1 MPYWKSIQTQNLKSE
16 YIEELIAVAEGE
28 SVILENID
36 TNTITIPEG
45 PKLAQKAATLID
57 DKQSKLMAKALSLMN
72 DHPSAISIWKAFI
85 QSDKENPENWKGLA
99 GALEYAGDL
108 DTASKCHAKANA
120 LSNQPLT
127 CRKLLL
133 TKYKPRQLINLFL
146 QKWSQPASDL
156 LQ

>member
-1 MPYWKSIQTQNLKSE
+1 MDALLEIDPNSNLKSE
-16 YIEELIAVAEGE
+16 YIEELLAVAEGE

-108 DTASKCHAKANA
+108 DTASKW
-120 LSNQPLT
+120 
-127 CRKLLL
+127 R
-133 TKYKPRQLINLFL
+133 
-146 QKWSQPASDL
+146 
-156 LQ
+156 